1 MASQQISRKENTAQ
15 EQEGDS
21 NKMKTQT
28 QTHHVV
34 TTEKLQQG
42 ADKVRDSSSS
52 QAQQQHKNYSTQ
64 ENKQK
69 RAEQA
74 LSDINKKAYQH
85 KQKEQQ
91 NSRGRAQQ
99 AAAKDINKKGEEKKH
114 KEQSNL
120 GGISRSEQES
130 SGETRREKNDEQ
142 PSLEEISK
150 YRSQAQQNSMDA
162 ISAAQERYQIEKQA
176 AEGTGTGT
184 SQIPQDKTAIEKGKE
199 GYVAAKDTVSKVAK
213 GTKEY
218 TAPVAE
224 KAKEYTVQAAE
235 KAKEATVE
243 GGKSAA
249 EVAVDLKDKAT
260 AAGWSAAHYST
271 DKTVEGTKVVSGA
284 VQGAAGYAGQKAS
297 ELAAKSVGTVK
308 GLAAAA
314 GDSAKEYTARKMD
327 EKETELEAKKAAQRL
342 IDKKKSTEVVER
354 GGGQEQ
360 EGGVRRGSEERTFQG
375 DQGAQLGG
383 VAKTQGQVTQAIQKG
398 TKGTV
403 GNVNNQR
410 EQQPY
415 QNVGET
421 LGDGGERVKPLDN
434 VNEGGSQVLG
444 AVGETV
450 AEIGET
456 MIKPAMKAQSQGRGG
471 GGGGVLNA
479 IGETIAEIA
488 ETTQVYVVGEGEAEQ
503 RQNIV

>member
-1 MASQQISRKENTAQ
+1 
-15 EQEGDS
+15 
-21 NKMKTQT
+21 
-28 QTHHVV
+28 
-34 TTEKLQQG
+34 
-42 ADKVRDSSSS
+42 
-52 QAQQQHKNYSTQ
+52 
-64 ENKQK
+64 
-69 RAEQA
+69 
-74 LSDINKKAYQH
+74 
-85 KQKEQQ
+85 
-91 NSRGRAQQ
+91 
-99 AAAKDINKKGEEKKH
+99 
-114 KEQSNL
+114 
-120 GGISRSEQES
+120 
-130 SGETRREKNDEQ
+130 
-142 PSLEEISK
+142 
-150 YRSQAQQNSMDA
+150 MDA
-162 ISAAQERYQIEKQA
+162 ISAAQERYQKEKQA
-176 AEGTGTGT
+176 ARGTGTGT

-199 GYVAAKDTVSKVAK
+199 GYVAAK
-213 GTKEY
+213 EY
-218 TAPVAE
+218 IVQTAD
-224 KAKEYTVQAAE
+224 

-249 EVAVDLKDKAT
+249 EVAADLKDKAT

-327 EKETELEAKKAAQRL
+327 EKETELEAKRAAQRL
-342 IDKKKSTEVVER
+342 ETDEKKSTEVVER
-354 GGGQEQ
+354 GEGQEQ

-375 DQGAQLGG
+375 DQGEQLGG
-383 VAKTQGQVTQAIQKG
+383 VATTQGEVTQDFQKG

-403 GNVNNQR
+403 GNVNHQR

-415 QNVGET
+415 QNVGGT
-421 LGDGGERVKPLDN
+421 LGDSGERVKPLDN

-456 MIKPAMKAQSQGRGG
+456 MIKPAMKAQSQGGGG

-479 IGETIAEIA
+479 IGETISEIA
-488 ETTQVYVVGEGEAEQ
+488 ETTQVYVVGEGEAEE